1 MKRDKDMENIKD
13 GLRVMEDKVRRN
25 NMHLISFMKK
35 GETEW
40 YRNNIWRIDGWEI
53 FTIDERYQSTDSESL
68 TNPSQKNK
76 NTKYI
81 PQKN

>member
-1 MKRDKDMENIKD
+1 MNKDLKNYPRMKRDKDMENIKD

-40 YRNNIWRIDGWEI
+40 YRNNI
-53 FTIDERYQSTDSESL
+53 
-68 TNPSQKNK
+68 
-76 NTKYI
+76 
-81 PQKN
+81 